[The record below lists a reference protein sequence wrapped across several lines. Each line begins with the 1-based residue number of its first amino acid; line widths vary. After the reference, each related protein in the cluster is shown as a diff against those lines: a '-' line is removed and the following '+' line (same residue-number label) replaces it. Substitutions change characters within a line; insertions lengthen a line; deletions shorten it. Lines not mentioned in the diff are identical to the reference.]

1 MTHHTPG
8 HGRRLRA
15 VVGLATAA
23 ALAFSLSACSTD
35 QNSTDSGGDADEITT
50 LSLYSAD
57 SPAGTWLNTMAE
69 EFEKANPGV
78 TVTNQFVVQTDLP
91 TTYGK
96 SVVSGTEQDI
106 VMTNLVGDPTTWLKN
121 GATVD
126 VSGYLDQWG
135 LDDVFSDTALKA
147 WTNADGQLQ
156 AFPLEGYNWPMWFN
170 MDLLRQAG
178 FDSPP
183 KTWDELISLSAAL
196 RANGVQPFVV
206 GGADYPAP
214 GVLTLVALTLLTED
228 EVTELFESGDWAGAN
243 GQKVIAG
250 MLQLRDAGVFSDDS
264 AGLKYP
270 DQVAAFGAGKAAM
283 LFDGSWGY
291 GNAQATFPQIDV
303 QLGGFPLPQGSP
315 VSKPVSFAG
324 QSTGIW
330 VSPNGQ
336 KEIDEVG
343 AFISF
348 LYQPENL
355 AKFVDIGYIS
365 PAREGYLTLD
375 ESVLPPLN
383 IASQAELPSQT
394 TVYQPTY
401 NILSPTVTSAFFRAA
416 TQAFV
421 AGSTAEQ
428 ITTSLEQAWQAQ

>member
-1 MTHHTPG
+1 MTHHTPR

-15 VVGLATAA
+15 AVGLAAA
-23 ALAFSLSACSTD
+23 AVLAVSMAGCSTA
-35 QNSTDSGGDADEITT
+35 QDSGTSSGSGEITT

-57 SPAGTWLNTMAE
+57 SPAGKWLNSMAN

-121 GATVD
+121 GATID

-135 LDDVFSDTALKA
+135 LKDVFSDSALKA

-156 AFPLEGYNWPMWFN
+156 AFPLEGYNWPMWYN
-170 MDLLRQAG
+170 MDLLEQAG
-178 FDSPP
+178 FTAPP
-183 KTWDELISLSAAL
+183 KTWDELISLSKAL
-196 RANGVQPFVV
+196 RANGVQPFAV

-228 EVTELFESGDWAGAN
+228 EVTALFQSGDWAGAD
-243 GQKVIAG
+243 GQKVIDG

-270 DQVAAFGAGKAAM
+270 DQVAAFSAGKAAM

-291 GNAQATFPQIDV
+291 GNAQATFPQITV

-324 QSTGIW
+324 QSTGVW

-336 KEIDEVG
+336 KKIDEVG
-343 AFISF
+343 TFISF

-365 PAREGYLTLD
+365 PARDGYLTLD

-383 IASQAELPSQT
+383 VASQKELPSQT